1 MKSKTGALALVLYL
15 MLMLAGCMGP
25 DAPNQRD
32 GALTGETVRPFEE
45 DRMQEE
51 LEDAG
56 DAIRRGAKDAGDAV
70 RRGAEDV
77 GDALMG
83 EDRREDHP

>member
-1 MKSKTGALALVLYL
+1 MKRKTGVLALGLIPA
-15 MLMLAGCMGP
+15 LMLAGCMGP

-45 DRMQEE
+45 DRMQES
-51 LEDAG
+51 LEEAG
-56 DAIRRGAKDAGDAV
+56 DAIQRGAKDAGNAV

-83 EDRREDHP
+83 EDRP